1 MSIDR
6 ELIPQ
11 INILRTCLRETAT
24 TIRRLKRGQR
34 VDTEDILK
42 RIGLEV
48 REAKEVAGEA
58 RGKVARA

>member
-6 ELIPQ
+6 ELTIY
-11 INILRTCLRETAT
+11 IDILRTLLREAAT